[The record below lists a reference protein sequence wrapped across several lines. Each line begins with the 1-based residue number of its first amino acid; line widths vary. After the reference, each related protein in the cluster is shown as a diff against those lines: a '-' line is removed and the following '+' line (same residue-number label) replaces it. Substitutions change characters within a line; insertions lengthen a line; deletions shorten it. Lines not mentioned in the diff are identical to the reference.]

1 LAYQF
6 SKFSEPDPES
16 GYTLD
21 DNARALINMVMYHKF
36 KPNEETLSLAHTYL
50 RYIEGIQRPNGWF
63 DNYKDY
69 DNELTAQ
76 NYEVNL
82 EDANGRAL
90 WSLGTTLAHKK
101 TLPIE
106 IVASKKCWDK
116 AIVRR

>member
-1 LAYQF
+1 LTTKEENLNFCFPPIKLDHIKTLTAFGIQF

-36 KPNEETLSLAHTYL
+36 KPNEETLSLATYL

-69 DNELTAQ
+69 DNELTAK
-76 NYEVNL
+76 L
-82 EDANGRAL
+82 
-90 WSLGTTLAHKK
+90 
-101 TLPIE
+101 
-106 IVASKKCWDK
+106 
-116 AIVRR
+116 

>member
-1 LAYQF
+1 
-6 SKFSEPDPES
+6 
-16 GYTLD
+16 
-21 DNARALINMVMYHKF
+21 MVMYHNLT
-36 KPNEETLSLAHTYL
+36 NEETLSLAHTYL

-90 WSLGTTLAHKK
+90 CLGTTLAHKK

-106 IVASKKCWDK
+106 IVVRAKSWDK
-116 AIVRR
+116 AIVRIDDLVLLGP

>member
-1 LAYQF
+1 
-6 SKFSEPDPES
+6 
-16 GYTLD
+16 
-21 DNARALINMVMYHKF
+21 MVMYHKF

-90 WSLGTTLAHKK
+90 WSLGTYKK
-101 TLPIE
+101 RFNRD
-106 IVASKKCWDK
+106 SRKGKK
-116 AIVRR
+116 VLG

>member
-1 LAYQF
+1 MTTAFGILQF

-36 KPNEETLSLAHTYL
+36 KPNEETLISAYL
-50 RYIEGIQRPNGWF
+50 PKIYIGIQRPNGWF

-76 NYEVNL
+76 NY
-82 EDANGRAL
+82 G
-90 WSLGTTLAHKK
+90 
-101 TLPIE
+101 I
-106 IVASKKCWDK
+106 SKMLMEELYGAWDDLS
-116 AIVRR
+116 A

>member
-1 LAYQF
+1 
-6 SKFSEPDPES
+6 
-16 GYTLD
+16 
-21 DNARALINMVMYHKF
+21 MVMYHKF

-50 RYIEGIQRPNGWF
+50 RYIEGIQRNGWF

-90 WSLGTTLAHKK
+90 WMGTTLAHKK

-106 IVASKKCWDK
+106 IDKGKKMLG
-116 AIVRR
+116 